1 MNYEHFMVKALDQA
15 KKALAEGEFPVGCVM
30 VHQDKILAT
39 GSRKGTVGDFPNEI
53 DHAEMIALK
62 HLIDLKVNMDKNRIV
77 LFTTLE
83 PCLMCLGALILSG
96 ISEIV
101 YAYEDVMG
109 GGTRCDLTKLP
120 PLYINQRIS
129 IVPNILR
136 KEGLQLFKAFFENPE
151 NSYWR
156 GSLLAKYTLSS
167 DIL

>member
-1 MNYEHFMVKALDQA
+1 M
-15 KKALAEGEFPVGCVM
+15 
-30 VHQDKILAT
+30 
-39 GSRKGTVGDFPNEI
+39 
-53 DHAEMIALK
+53 
-62 HLIDLKVNMDKNRIV
+62 
-77 LFTTLE
+77 
-83 PCLMCLGALILSG
+83 LSG

-109 GGTRCDLTKLP
+109 GGTRCDFTKLP
-120 PLYINQRIS
+120 SLYKNHRIS

-136 KEGLQLFKAFFENPE
+136 KESLQLFKAFFENPE

>member
-15 KKALAEGEFPVGCVM
+15 KKALAAGEFPVGCVM
-30 VHQDKILAT
+30 VHKDKILAT
-39 GSRKGTVGDFPNEI
+39 GYRKGTAGDFTNEI

-62 HLIDLKVNMDKNRIV
+62 RLIDLKVNTDKNKIV

-109 GGTRCDLTKLP
+109 GGTRCDLKKLP
-120 PLYINQRIS
+120 SLYKNHRIS
-129 IVPNILR
+129 IVPNTLR
-136 KEGLQLFKAFFENPE
+136 KESLKLFKAFFQNPE

-156 GSLLAKYTLSS
+156 GSLLARYTLSTE
-167 DIL
+167 IL

>member
-1 MNYEHFMVKALDQA
+1 MNHEHFMVKALDQA
-15 KKALAEGEFPVGCVM
+15 KKALAAGEFPVGCVM
-30 VHQDKILAT
+30 IHQDKILAT
-39 GSRKGTVGDFPNEI
+39 GSRKGTAGDFPNEI

-120 PLYINQRIS
+120 PLYKKLRIS

-136 KEGLQLFKAFFENPE
+136 KESLQLFKAFFENPE

-156 GSLLAKYTLSS
+156 GSLLARYTLSS